1 MYTLF
6 CKFFYVLH
14 MNHHKLTLSI
24 FQLHVKTLCVH
35 FFFWD
40 KETLCVHRR
49 LKASRRKKVNK
60 LKESKRRKIEKRKEA
75 NEGQPQS
82 SFRAMKG
89 PKD

>member
-1 MYTLF
+1 M
-6 CKFFYVLH
+6 
-14 MNHHKLTLSI
+14 
-24 FQLHVKTLCVH
+24 
-35 FFFWD
+35 
-40 KETLCVHRR
+40 HRR